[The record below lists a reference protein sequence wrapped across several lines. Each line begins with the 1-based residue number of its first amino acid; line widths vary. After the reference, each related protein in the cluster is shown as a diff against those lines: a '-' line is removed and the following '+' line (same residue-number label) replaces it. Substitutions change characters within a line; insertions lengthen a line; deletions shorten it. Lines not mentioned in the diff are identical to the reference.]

1 MKTKLI
7 KEKSDCKRGLILALH
22 SCSTTLGVAI
32 IDSQAP
38 ENSLSTNTF
47 PVGRS
52 LSNNIVNCVEEILPA
67 SSWNQLDRISVAI
80 GPGGFTGT
88 RLSVVMARTLA
99 QQLDCPLDGISSFA
113 LMAPRLSRSLHI
125 KNRNEP
131 FWITQEL
138 PRTGILAGKYQIKSN
153 SKIANFE
160 IALELQKPQL
170 LNPGLKVEPAIKA
183 SDNVAIDV
191 VQLLQISLLGKKIG
205 QHANWQKVL
214 PIYPTSPIKNIH
226 KNSPIQT

>member
-7 KEKSDCKRGLILALH
+7 KEKSDSKRDLILALH

-32 IDSQAP
+32 LNSRTP

-47 PVGRS
+47 PIGRS

-67 SSWNQLDRISVAI
+67 SSWNQLNRISVAI

-113 LMAPRLSRSLHI
+113 LMAPRLSRSLHL

-138 PRTGILAGKYQIKSN
+138 PRTGVVAGKYQIESN
-153 SKIANFE
+153 SKITNFE
-160 IALELQKPQL
+160 IALELEKPHL
-170 LNPGLKVEPAIKA
+170 LDPDLKVEPAIKA
-183 SDNVAIDV
+183 SDNVSIDV
-191 VQLLQISLLGKKIG
+191 VQLLQLSLLGRETG
-205 QHANWQKVL
+205 RQAHWQKVL

-226 KNSPIQT
+226 KNYPIQT